1 MSQSILRELILE
13 KIRHVASPNA
23 PLVSEMAYTSAQIY
37 KPILPDAIHC
47 FQNELEAVSGKCIVV
62 ENETQLF
69 ESLQNEL
76 VARNLHQVFCRD
88 TAISDKLTAF
98 EIPYTNQSEDFDLMT
113 CGITSCEYLVA
124 RTGSVL
130 ISSSGYSGRQM
141 VAFPPVH
148 FVIAHSNQLVA
159 YLDDALIA
167 LRQKYSAN
175 FPSQITTITGP
186 SRTADIEKTLV
197 LGAHGPKELIVFIV
211 K

>member
-1 MSQSILRELILE
+1 MSQSKLRELILQ

-37 KPILPDAIHC
+37 KPILPDAIRC

>member
-1 MSQSILRELILE
+1 MSQSKLRELILQ

-37 KPILPDAIHC
+37 KPILPDAIRC
-47 FQNELEAVSGKCIVV
+47 FQNELEAVSGKCILV